1 MFTSKGG
8 LTWRGSTARWWLF
21 RVTEGSW
28 EAFLLLSLSHVVTP
42 AHFKPLASA
51 LVLFYPRLT
60 QSLGE
65 CRRVCCL
72 FCTVGR
78 DAEIQLLFPT
88 WKRGA
93 KTFFYLAAGLIFTAK
108 QQLAQG
114 LVTRTRTFDGRT
126 VSLSLHALGMN
137 LFSSR

>member
-8 LTWRGSTARWWLF
+8 LTWRGSTAGWWLF

-42 AHFKPLASA
+42 AHFKPLGSA
-51 LVLFYPRLT
+51 LVLFFPRLT

-65 CRRVCCL
+65 RRRVCCL
-72 FCTVGR
+72 FCTVGG

-88 WKRGA
+88 WKKEEQKR
-93 KTFFYLAAGLIFTAK
+93 
-108 QQLAQG
+108 
-114 LVTRTRTFDGRT
+114 
-126 VSLSLHALGMN
+126 
-137 LFSSR
+137 FSTWQRA